1 MTMTPTTKQALMPWY
16 DSCETPVRECYMNDG
31 RLETIGPAALNDS
44 ELVGVLLGG
53 GDSVSLADRLLRQ
66 AGSLARLLSW
76 RESDFQQ
83 IKGIGRAKAR
93 QLIAA
98 LEVGRRA
105 MARETQTEP
114 ILNTPEQVYTYMRP
128 LTVGLDVEKLFV
140 LCLNRK
146 NRLMK
151 RVELTSGSADSTIC
165 NPRDVLRVALREGS
179 VSIILSHSHPS
190 GDCSPS
196 SADVSVTRA
205 MSCAAKAVEV
215 PLLDHIIL
223 GEISRDPSA
232 RGFYSFKEAGLL

>member
-1 MTMTPTTKQALMPWY
+1 MPWY
-16 DSCETPVRECYMNDG
+16 DSYETPVRENYVNDG
-31 RLETIGPAALNDS
+31 RLESFGPAALNDS
-44 ELVGVLLGG
+44 ELVGVLFGG
-53 GDSVSLADRLLRQ
+53 GDSLSLAERLLRQ
-66 AGSLARLLSW
+66 AGSLARLLAW

-105 MARETQTEP
+105 LARETQTEP

-165 NPRDVLRVALREGS
+165 NPRDILRAALREGAVAIVLVHNHAS
-179 VSIILSHSHPS
+179 S
-190 GDCSPS
+190 GDPSPS
-196 SADVSVTRA
+196 SADVSVT
-205 MSCAAKAVEV
+205 KAVSLAARSLEI
-215 PLLDHIIL
+215 PLADHVIV
-223 GEISRDPSA
+223 GEQSRDPSG
-232 RGFYSFKEAGLL
+232 RGYYSFKSAGLL